1 MVASLFPVY
10 AFAASKTFD
19 EFFEGLPLIA
29 ETEPG
34 SPSSTKKWEVA
45 TLDGEDVLKS
55 GNAGKS
61 GSSSVLQLTMTGDAA
76 LTFEYKVSTEAKYDK
91 VNITKG
97 SETLV
102 QDASGEVDW
111 TPLVVDAKS
120 GDVITITYKKDSY
133 GNKNIKIFHE
143 FSQKN
148 LKNSRGKM

>member
-1 MVASLFPVY
+1 MFSKRFISLLLAVLMVASLFPVY

-34 SPSSTKKWEVA
+34 SPNSAKKWKVV
-45 TLDGEDVLKS
+45 TLGSEDVLKS

-61 GSSSVLQLTMTGDAA
+61 NSSSVLQLTMTGDAA

-97 SETLV
+97 SETP
-102 QDASGEVDW
+102 A
-111 TPLVVDAKS
+111 AKLTGQPS
-120 GDVITITYKKDSY
+120 SLM
-133 GNKNIKIFHE
+133 
-143 FSQKN
+143 QKAVM
-148 LKNSRGKM
+148 L